1 MSEKQYVTAG
11 EVMTTSVRTIDG
23 LASVQEAI
31 ERMREH
37 GISSLVIDRR
47 HEGDEF
53 GLLAV
58 ADIAKKLVALDRS
71 PERTS
76 VYEIMTKPVLTVDK
90 GMDIKYAI
98 RLLAHF
104 GVSRALVTD
113 HGALAGMVTL
123 RDMILRYMPPEADR
137 TEEA

>member
-11 EVMTTSVRTIDG
+11 EVMATSVRMIDG
-23 LASVQEAI
+23 LASVRDAI
-31 ERMREH
+31 ELMREH
-37 GISSLVIDRR
+37 GISSLVINRR
-47 HEGDEF
+47 HDGDEF
-53 GLLAV
+53 GVLVV

-76 VYEIMTKPVLTVDK
+76 VYEIMSKPVLTVDK

-98 RLLAHF
+98 RLLARF

-113 HGALAGMVTL
+113 HGALAGIVTL
-123 RDMILRYMPPEADR
+123 RDMVLRYMPHEDDR